1 MGNVRC
7 GKHDNMHK
15 LNVGGSILKTYTITK
30 QQIDNIVAVVSEV
43 ATKYGQPIL
52 NILGDVLKNETPEP
66 TKEPASDN

>member
-1 MGNVRC
+1 M
-7 GKHDNMHK
+7 
-15 LNVGGSILKTYTITK
+15 KTYTITK